1 MGNKG
6 TFSPIIKER
15 VKDALK
21 SKGKT
26 QKEMAADLDIT
37 PEHLTRC
44 LTKGKISKTWLISIA
59 QYLDVA
65 ISWLTGELDF
75 ELRYD
80 AEQRAML
87 NGDELLRSYML
98 WLGWSHE
105 EQQKLTDED
114 LYHIKNTIKMIIDSV
129 FVQMHQRTPKTD
141 E

>member
-1 MGNKG
+1 MGNKD

-65 ISWLTGELDF
+65 ISWLTGALDF
-75 ELRYD
+75 ELRFD
-80 AEQRAML
+80 AEQRTML
-87 NGDELLRSYML
+87 NGDELLSSYML

-114 LYHIKNTIKMIIDSV
+114 MSKIRFTIKAVIDSV
-129 FVQMHQRTPKTD
+129 FSEMHKKNPNVN